1 MTLTVS
7 PFSAAS
13 QKPPTN
19 TGSRLHEFVILAVIL
34 ERSDR
39 ITGISL
45 PIPLS
50 SPRPPSSSSRRRGS
64 AIISV
69 GDLLNKSFPRCVS
82 SLESRIT
89 SFDCSLGKPTSR
101 SNNKRWLWHTS
112 AFSGKDIYYRSGQLQ
127 QAETLVTVSPCEFPP
142 RCHPRILPCHPRDP
156 SCHPRLGRGSPFLS
170 PCHPGLVP
178 GSHEPS
184 LFPGISKS
192 IVCHSR
198 KFFIDYRQTTFSK
211 RIGHEKVFP

>member
-13 QKPPTN
+13 RKPPTN
-19 TGSRLHEFVILAVIL
+19 TDSRLHEFVIPVTFLVIPAVIL

-45 PIPLS
+45 PFPLS
-50 SPRPPSSSSRRRGS
+50 PPRPPSSSSRPVVSEVEPRRGS

-82 SLESRIT
+82 SLESRFT
-89 SFDCSLGKPTSR
+89 SFDCSLGKHTSR
-101 SNNKRWLWHTS
+101 SKNKRWLWHTS
-112 AFSGKDIYYRSGQLQ
+112 AFSGEDIYYRSGQLQ

-142 RCHPRILPCHPRDP
+142 RCHPR
-156 SCHPRLGRGSPFLS
+156 LGRGSPCPS
-170 PCHPGLVP
+170 HCHPG
-178 GSHEPS
+178 PS
-184 LFPGISKS
+184 YLSSPTWSGISPLS
-192 IVCHSR
+192 PHFTLSSFDIPEN
-198 KFFIDYRQTTFSK
+198 FI
-211 RIGHEKVFP
+211 